1 MALFDNTDFIEKHGL
16 PLTVLVFWI
25 LLING
30 VFLFPQ
36 EKKSEGDSGNSN
48 NSNSNSN
55 SNSIPM
61 VHGLLIIG
69 GVAK

>member
-30 VFLFPQ
+30 VFLFPR
-36 EKKSEGDSGNSN
+36 EKKSKGDSGNSN
-48 NSNSNSN
+48 SS
-55 SNSIPM
+55 SIPM
-61 VHGLLIIG
+61 VHGLPII